1 MRKLKWIRD
10 CWDYHSQ
17 RVSEL
22 DVAVDWGDWETEHA
36 RCWCCGHTAK
46 LQKCHII
53 PRSLGG
59 IDEPSNLVP
68 LCAPCHDES
77 PDVIDDRE
85 MFKWIKSQQNPLC
98 GLGLGRYWH
107 LHDVIAELVKGEKG
121 YIDLEILNSCIEQA
135 MEMTAFHFSQANT
148 GIKMKKSSREWAI
161 KKAFELYA
169 KQVR

>member
-77 PDVIDDRE
+77 PDVADKNE
-85 MFKWIKSQQNPLC
+85 MFKWISSQQNPLS

-107 LHDVIAELVKGEKG
+107 LSSIIEKRAKQ
-121 YIDLEILNSCIEQA
+121 LNSVPALDDFKKYLEEA
-135 MEMTAFHFSQANT
+135 MESTSFHFSQSNT
-148 GIKMKKSSREWAI
+148 GIKMKESTREWMVN
-161 KKAFELYA
+161 KAFDLY
-169 KQVR
+169 QEQFL